1 MSGALPRQILPVQTA
16 EGVLGPCH
24 FEDQELRALF
34 EGEELELML
43 FNFREVG
50 LVLKEDLL

>member
-1 MSGALPRQILPVQTA
+1 VSGALPHQILPVQTA
-16 EGVLGPCH
+16 EGVLGPCR

-43 FNFREVG
+43 FNFREVD
-50 LVLKEDLL
+50 LVMKEELL